1 MPGWAHTG
9 QKSRHTGPTV
19 GVSRLIPSD
28 APMRKLNASGN
39 TEERWL
45 SSCEPGSPTSR
56 ALLDAIIVGGG
67 PAGLSA
73 ALVLGRCLRHVL
85 VCDAGHPRNEPA
97 RIFNGFLSRDGST
110 PAEFLQICRDQ
121 LRRYETIEFRKV
133 KVVDVERGDCRFTAI
148 LETGERVTGRM
159 FLLATGLVDELPR
172 IENFRQFYGSTVHS
186 CPYCDGWECRGQPIA
201 VIGCNQE
208 SLDLAIELL
217 LWSKDLVLCTNG
229 PLKVERKAVET
240 FKRLC
245 IRIID
250 TPIALLEGAGDK
262 LEGIRFTDSSFL
274 PRSAVFFS
282 PGQYQRSPLAEQ
294 LGCEFC
300 EENNCIQC
308 GEDTATNVPGLYA
321 AGNASRGVQL
331 VIAAA
336 AEGMQS
342 AFAINNALLEADAE
356 RGALKNSP
364 ECARPNL
371 NT

>member
-1 MPGWAHTG
+1 MVASQP
-9 QKSRHTGPTV
+9 SR
-19 GVSRLIPSD
+19 SSD
-28 APMRKLNASGN
+28 
-39 TEERWL
+39 TEV
-45 SSCEPGSPTSR
+45 
-56 ALLDAIIVGGG
+56 LDAIVIGGG

-73 ALVLGRCLRHVL
+73 ALVLGRCLRNVL

-133 KVVDVERGDCRFTAI
+133 KVVDVERGDCRFTAV
-148 LETGERVTGRM
+148 LETGERVVGRM
-159 FLLATGLVDELPR
+159 LLLATGLVDELPA

-201 VIGCNQE
+201 VIGGE
-208 SLDLAIELL
+208 KDSVDLAIELL
-217 LWSKDLVLCTNG
+217 LWSKDVVLCTNG
-229 PLKVERKAVET
+229 PLKVERKTMENIQ
-240 FKRLC
+240 RLG

-250 TPIALLEGAGDK
+250 APIARLEGAGDK

-274 PRSAVFFS
+274 RRSAIFFS
-282 PGQYQRSPLAEQ
+282 PGQYQRSPLGEK

-300 EENNCIQC
+300 KENNCIQC
-308 GEDTATNVPGLYA
+308 GEDTATNIPGVYA

-336 AEGMQS
+336 AEGMQA
-342 AFAINNALLEADAE
+342 AFAINNALLDADAASN
-356 RGALKNSP
+356 ALRDHEP
-364 ECARPNL
+364 GRPTPSDRITAN
-371 NT
+371 NEAVE